1 MLKELFDAVCE
12 LARKSVQPTTF
23 HPAAEPP
30 DVYRIQNTD
39 GVLSDLI
46 IAQPRPR
53 GYVLYSLEHFADAVE
68 RAMQQGPAAADANTL
83 VFCGRGGVLAVLD
96 ETTNRREMLKVNLPE
111 STEFTTLKTLE
122 RQRAAMDQETLIK
135 RLRIDLALAVAP
147 ADLATFRAIKFEK
160 RTAGQ
165 ASVQTGASTLGL
177 DVERKITC
185 DGKAPPD
192 EITVNVC
199 VYRDLAG
206 EEYRKPVRCA
216 VDTDLEKQTFTL
228 IPMAGEIERAQAE
241 TDQQIHDKLVDLLP
255 TGVDVVCGAVK

>member
-1 MLKELFDAVCE
+1 MLKELFDAVCG
-12 LARKSVQPTTF
+12 LARTSMQPGIF
-23 HPAAEPP
+23 KIESEPA
-30 DVYRIQNTD
+30 DVYRIRYAD
-39 GVLSDLI
+39 GTLSDPI
-46 IAQPRPR
+46 TAQPRPR
-53 GYVLYSLEHFADAVE
+53 GYVLHSLEHFAEAVE
-68 RAMQQGPAAADANTL
+68 RSMGQGSADADANTL
-83 VFCGRGGVLAVLD
+83 VFCGRGSAVAVLD
-96 ETTNRREMLKVNLPE
+96 ETTHRRELLKINLPE
-111 STEFTTLKTLE
+111 STEFSTLKALE

-165 ASVQTGASTLGL
+165 ATVQTGASTLGL
-177 DVERKITC
+177 DVERKVTC
-185 DGKAPPD
+185 GDKAPPD

-206 EEYRKPVRCA
+206 EEFRKPVRCA

-241 TDQQIHDKLVDLLP
+241 TDQQIRNRLCELLP
-255 TGVDVVCGAVK
+255 TGVDVLCGAMN